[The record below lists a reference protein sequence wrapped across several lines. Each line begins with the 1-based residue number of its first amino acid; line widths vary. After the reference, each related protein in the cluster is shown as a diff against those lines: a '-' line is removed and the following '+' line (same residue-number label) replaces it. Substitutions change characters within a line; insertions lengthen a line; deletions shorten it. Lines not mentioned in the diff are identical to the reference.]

1 MRKLIITIHKLVRQ
15 CKEDHVNAFAAMSSY
30 FILLSIIPI
39 LMILL
44 LIVQYMPI
52 TQEDVL
58 NLILRFVPS
67 TSEFEHITRYLIDE
81 VYNRSGVV
89 LSISILVVLWSAGK
103 GVMALTNGLN
113 VIYRCKETRSYF
125 YMRIRGTIY
134 TIFLL
139 VSIVICMLAI
149 TFGNQLQMLLI
160 KAVPILEILN
170 TYLVWMRTFI
180 PAVLLLFVFLLSY
193 TFLPNRK
200 NKIDAQIPG
209 AIVSTIAW
217 MLYSLGIS
225 LYLKYGMNTYIYG
238 SLTTVMLML
247 LWLYFCMYIILIGA
261 EINVWIELKHQREK
275 ERFYKQEEKDETL
288 YHSSRRDPLEYP
300 GATSGKS
307 GHRLK

>member
-1 MRKLIITIHKLVRQ
+1 MRKLIITIHKLLRQ
-15 CKEDHVNAFAAMSSY
+15 CREDYVNAFAAMSSY
-30 FILLSIIPI
+30 FILMSIIPI

-44 LIVQYMPI
+44 LIVQYLPI

-58 NLILRFVPS
+58 NLILRIVPS
-67 TSEFEHITRYLIDE
+67 VSEFEYIVRYLLDE
-81 VYNRSGVV
+81 VFDRSGVV

-103 GVMALTNGLN
+103 GVMALTTGLN
-113 VIYRCKETRSYF
+113 VIYRCKETRSYL

-134 TIFLL
+134 TMFLL
-139 VSIVICMLAI
+139 IAIVICMLAI

-160 KAVPILEILN
+160 KAVPVLGMLN
-170 TYLVWMRTFI
+170 AYLLWMRTFI
-180 PAVLLLFVFLLSY
+180 PAVFLVFMFLFIY

-200 NKIDAQIPG
+200 HKMDSQIPG

-225 LYLKYGMNTYIYG
+225 LYLKYGMHTYIYG

-247 LWLYFCMYIILIGA
+247 LWLYFCIYIILIGA
-261 EINVWIELKHQREK
+261 EINKWIELKHQREK
-275 ERFYKQEEKDETL
+275 ERFYKHEEKDEII
-288 YHSSRRDPLEYP
+288 YHSTRRDPVEHP
-300 GATSGKS
+300 GATSGKG